1 MNDPLGMN
9 VTAEDYRYDYL
20 ILPEYKP
27 VCEVFPIVPPPIE
40 TGYVYHF
47 TTRSN
52 LLYEVRFAPKAGNI
66 LDVVVNFT
74 VESDEFDEDYPV
86 TNRGE
91 IFSVIATVIEIM
103 KMFHHHHNFT
113 LSYEFAGEFKEDELN
128 DNNRPSIR
136 SRLYLRYAERLLN
149 HNWKAML
156 NGNKVIIK
164 RKY

>member
-1 MNDPLGMN
+1 MTPEIDN
-9 VTAEDYRYDYL
+9 TQDYL
-20 ILPEYKP
+20 ILPTYKP
-27 VCEVFPIVPPPIE
+27 NCEVFNIIPPPFE

-52 LLYEVRFAPKAGNI
+52 LYYEVRFAPKSNNI
-66 LDVVVNFT
+66 LSMVVNFT
-74 VESDEFDEDYPV
+74 VDSDEFDDDYPV

-103 KMFHHHHNFT
+103 KMFHKHHNFT
-113 LSYEFAGEFKEDELN
+113 ISYEFSGEFKENEEDK
-128 DNNRPSIR
+128 NRPSIR

-149 HNWKAML
+149 SNWKAFV

-164 RKY
+164 KIH

>member
-1 MNDPLGMN
+1 
-9 VTAEDYRYDYL
+9 
-20 ILPEYKP
+20 
-27 VCEVFPIVPPPIE
+27 
-40 TGYVYHF
+40 
-47 TTRSN
+47 
-52 LLYEVRFAPKAGNI
+52 
-66 LDVVVNFT
+66 DVVVNFT
-74 VESDEFDEDYPV
+74 VESYEFEDDYPV

-103 KMFHHHHNFT
+103 KIFHRHHNFT

-128 DNNRPSIR
+128 DKNRPSIR

-149 HNWKAML
+149 HNWKAIL